1 MIERYTLQRM
11 KDVWEE
17 ENKFRKWLE
26 IELLVMEAFSELKL
40 IPKEDL
46 EEIRKR
52 ASFSVERIKEIER
65 RTKHDVAAFVDCVSE
80 SLGPY
85 SRYLH
90 MGLTSSDIIDTSFSL
105 LLRDAADIL
114 IEDILQVL
122 HVLRELSF
130 KYKDVPI
137 MGRTHGIHAE
147 PITFGIKMAH
157 FYDEMRRNL
166 KRMERAKEAISYGKI
181 SGAVG
186 TYTHVD
192 PFVEEYVCRRLGL
205 KPVPISSQIIPRD
218 YYGEFFV
225 TLAIVASSVEKMAL
239 EVRNLQRTGVQE
251 VEEAFEAGQKGSS
264 AMPHKRNPI
273 GSENLCGLARLL
285 RSYAL
290 SALENIA
297 LWHERDISHS
307 SVERVIGPDST
318 ILLDFM
324 LQRVGLIYRN
334 LFVYPERMRRN
345 MEATKGL
352 YHSESLLTALVKK
365 GLERKEA
372 YTITQEIALRCFENG
387 LDFREEVRRSGEV
400 RRFLSAEEIDEALSD
415 EKYIRH
421 IDTIFERVFS

>member
-166 KRMERAKEAISYGKI
+166 KRMERAREAISYGKI

-239 EVRNLQRTGVQE
+239 EVRNLQRTEVQE